1 MFIKS
6 KSIAIKSAVLAF
18 LAVSLICQF
27 SQIDAAVCLTRALLG
42 SIAVYIIITLVIKT
56 VNTLLFNAIINK
68 QLEEH
73 IKKQNADKN

>member
-1 MFIKS
+1 MK
-6 KSIAIKSAVLAF
+6 AAVLAF

-27 SQIDAAVCLTRALLG
+27 SQIDAIVCLTRALLG

-73 IKKQNADKN
+73 IKKQNDDKN

>member
-6 KSIAIKSAVLAF
+6 KSLAIKSAVLAF
-18 LAVSLICQF
+18 LAISMVCQL
-27 SQIDAAVCLTRALLG
+27 SQIDAIVCLTRAMLG
-42 SIAVYIIITLVIKT
+42 SIAVYIIVTLVIKI

-73 IKKQNADKN
+73 IRKQNGDKN